1 MGLFQRISDE
11 QLLDEVYSD
20 PVVIMGE
27 FQEAF
32 KRLPLDDKQFIRW
45 NLLELQGIYMELG
58 KWL

>member
-1 MGLFQRISDE
+1 MNMSISDE

-20 PVVIMGE
+20 PTVIMGE

-32 KRLPLDDKQFIRW
+32 KRLPLNDEQFRKW
-45 NLLELQGIYMELG
+45 NLLELQGIYMEMG